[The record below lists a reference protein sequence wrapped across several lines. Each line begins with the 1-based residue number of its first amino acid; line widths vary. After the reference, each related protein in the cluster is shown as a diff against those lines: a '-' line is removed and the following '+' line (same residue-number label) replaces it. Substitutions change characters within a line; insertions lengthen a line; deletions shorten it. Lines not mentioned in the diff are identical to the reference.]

1 MADIDGGG
9 LSFTSDMD
17 NSQLESALQETL
29 RRVQGLSDGM
39 VEVGDTVDKT
49 VSEISATLGKIGEEC
64 EKQES
69 AIG

>member
-17 NSQLESALQETL
+17 NSQLEAAIQETL

-39 VEVGDTVDKT
+39 VGVGDSVDKT
-49 VSEISATLGKIGEEC
+49 VAEIGAMLGLSLIH
-64 EKQES
+64 
-69 AIG
+69 I

>member
-39 VEVGDTVDKT
+39 VEVGDTVDQT
-49 VSEISATLGKIGEEC
+49 VSEISATL
-64 EKQES
+64 
-69 AIG
+69 